1 MTWKAYRRRMAE
13 WIYFVHP
20 PREDFV
26 ATITEEEAAIMGGA
40 HSAHLA
46 RLHEEGSLLLGGPT
60 FGPGMNDG
68 IAVIRADTED
78 DARAIMKADPA
89 ITSGLMTGELR
100 PMRVAFL
107 GTRAD

>member
-1 MTWKAYRRRMAE
+1 MTWEPYGRDMAD

-26 ATITEEEAAIMGGA
+26 ATITDEESAIMSEQ
-40 HSAHLA
+40 HFPHLA
-46 RLHEEGSLLLGGPT
+46 RLLEEGTLLLAGPT

-78 DARAIMKADPA
+78 DARAIMESDPA

-107 GTRAD
+107 GPG